1 MIKCDY
7 TEPTAVVSQSVSQS
21 VGRRETQELLVNVT
35 AHIVEDDDDDY
46 CNDGEMLEYN
56 YRLLK

>member
-35 AHIVEDDDDDY
+35 AHVVEDDDDY
-46 CNDGEMLEYN
+46 CDDGEMLEYN

>member
-7 TEPTAVVSQSVSQS
+7 TEPTAIVSQS

-35 AHIVEDDDDDY
+35 AHVVEDDDDDY

>member
-7 TEPTAVVSQSVSQS
+7 TETTVVVSQS

-35 AHIVEDDDDDY
+35 AHVVEDDDDDY